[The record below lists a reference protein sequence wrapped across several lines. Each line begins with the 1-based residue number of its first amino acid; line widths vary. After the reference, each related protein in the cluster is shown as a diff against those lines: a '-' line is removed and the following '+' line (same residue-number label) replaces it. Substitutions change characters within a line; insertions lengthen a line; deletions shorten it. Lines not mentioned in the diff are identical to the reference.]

1 MIKRIFFCSLLMT
14 IHLAGAAEKDTSKT
28 WMETAR
34 LFTTPAERTRLDG
47 LRQTASVLALQA
59 QEAKK
64 ELEEDIAMPLPV
76 EVHMQGYVKRSDG
89 RRNTVW
95 VNHKAIQENSSTA
108 DVQVGNLSTKFKS
121 KNKLDGAD
129 EVRMKLSGNGQE
141 FNLKAGQRYLPDE
154 NKVKDLALTRI
165 GEEHKPEQINL
176 YRKNSE
182 AQGAR

>member
-1 MIKRIFFCSLLMT
+1 MT
-14 IHLAGAAEKDTSKT
+14 VHLAIGAEKDTSKT
-28 WMETAR
+28 WLETAR
-34 LFTTPAERTRLDG
+34 LFTTPAERIRLDG

-64 ELEEDIAMPLPV
+64 EPEEDVAIPLPV

-89 RRNTVW
+89 RKNTVW

-108 DVQVGNLSTKFKS
+108 DLQVGNLTTKFKS

-129 EVRMKLSGNGQE
+129 EVRLKLSGNGQQ
-141 FNLKAGQRYLPDE
+141 FNLKAGQSYLPDE
-154 NKVKDLALTRI
+154 NRVKDLAVTNI
-165 GEEHKPEQINL
+165 GEERKPEQINL
-176 YRKNSE
+176 YPKNSE

>member
-1 MIKRIFFCSLLMT
+1 MIKRIFFCSLFMA
-14 IHLAGAAEKDTSKT
+14 IHLANAAEKDTTKA
-28 WMETAR
+28 WLETAR
-34 LFTTPAERTRLDG
+34 LFTTPAERARLDG

-64 ELEEDIAMPLPV
+64 EPEQDVAIPLPV

-89 RRNTVW
+89 RKNTVW
-95 VNHKAIQENSSTA
+95 VNHKAIQENSSTT

-129 EVRMKLSGNGQE
+129 EVRMKLSGNGQQ

-154 NKVKDLALTRI
+154 NRVKDLGVATI
-165 GEEHKPEQINL
+165 SAEPKNEQIKL
-176 YRKNSE
+176 YRRN
-182 AQGAR
+182 QGVQDGR

>member
-1 MIKRIFFCSLLMT
+1 MT
-14 IHLAGAAEKDTSKT
+14 IHLASAAEKDTSKT
-28 WMETAR
+28 WLETSR

-64 ELEEDIAMPLPV
+64 QLEPEEDVAIPLPV

-108 DVQVGNLSTKFKS
+108 DVQVGNVSTKFKS
-121 KNKLDGAD
+121 KSKLDGAD
-129 EVRMKLSGNGQE
+129 EVRMKLSGNGQQ

-154 NKVKDLALTRI
+154 NRVKDLAVTTI
-165 GEEHKPEQINL
+165 GEEGKSEQIKL

>member
-1 MIKRIFFCSLLMT
+1 MT
-14 IHLAGAAEKDTSKT
+14 FHLASAAEKDISKT
-28 WMETAR
+28 WLENAR

-47 LRQTASVLALQA
+47 LRQTASVLALQV

-64 ELEEDIAMPLPV
+64 EPEEDIAMPLPV

-129 EVRMKLSGNGQE
+129 EVRMKLSGNGQQ
-141 FNLKAGQRYLPDE
+141 FNLKADQRYLPDE
-154 NKVKDLALTRI
+154 NRVKDLAVTTI
-165 GEEHKPEQINL
+165 GEERKPEQIKL
-176 YRKNSE
+176 YLKNNG
-182 AQGAR
+182 AQSAK